1 MSDREANFERAIV
14 ESDERALS
22 KCVDF
27 EEHRFVSI
35 ERDVVTM
42 NRYAQGHKSL
52 RGASSHMARAVE
64 SGEAY
69 VPEFVLDLDTGEMH
83 EIDLF
88 VHVAPKSVNA
98 VAVMMPRSLLDLI
111 DEGLRSCDDPELKE
125 RLEPAFKLLERAK
138 ERRR

>member
-52 RGASSHMARAVE
+52 RGACSHMARAVE

-69 VPEFVLDLDTGEMH
+69 VPESVLDLDTGEMH

-88 VHVAPKSVNA
+88 VHVAPKSVGAIAPLFPRQVVNGLMAAAQGDHQMSDSTAEA
-98 VAVMMPRSLLDLI
+98 VEKILAPL
-111 DEGLRSCDDPELKE
+111 
-125 RLEPAFKLLERAK
+125 
-138 ERRR
+138 ERRRS